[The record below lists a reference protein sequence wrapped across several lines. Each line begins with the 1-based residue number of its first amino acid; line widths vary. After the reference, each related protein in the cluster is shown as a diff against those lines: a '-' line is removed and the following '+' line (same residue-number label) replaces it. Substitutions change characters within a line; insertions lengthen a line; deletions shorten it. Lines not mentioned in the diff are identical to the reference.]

1 MTDIVIDTCTLVHA
15 ENPQSP
21 YFENSI
27 EFITKMFANQTLCTV
42 DEGFSLNETENESYI
57 ALEYMKHLQPGSLG
71 SNLIIHLAQRKRLD
85 FVSNKIPNNDKNYI
99 EQIIRNKK
107 DRYFLRVAYNS
118 GEKTLAS
125 HDFTD
130 YQKRK
135 RKVIKKSLDIM
146 IVTAEEINNEL

>member
-15 ENPQSP
+15 GNPQSP
-21 YFENSI
+21 YFEHSI
-27 EFITKMFANQTLCTV
+27 DFINKMFANQTLCTV

-57 ALEYMKHLQPGSLG
+57 ALEYMKHLKPGSLG
-71 SNLIIHLAQRKRLD
+71 SNLIIHLAQSQRLD

-107 DRYFLRVAYNS
+107 DRYFLRVTYNS
-118 GEKTLAS
+118 VEKVLAS

-135 RKVIKKSLDIM
+135 RKVIKKELNIL
-146 IVTAEEINNEL
+146 IVTADEINDDL